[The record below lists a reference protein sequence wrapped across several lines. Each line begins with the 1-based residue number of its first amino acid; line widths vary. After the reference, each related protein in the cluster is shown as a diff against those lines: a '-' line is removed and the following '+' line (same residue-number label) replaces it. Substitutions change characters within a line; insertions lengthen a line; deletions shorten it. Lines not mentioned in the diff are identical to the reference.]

1 MEVWRKF
8 WVNFVEILRK
18 WGNFWWEFGEGVL
31 LKSNLIWANDW
42 RVRRECQKQIWF
54 LQIVEAGLP
63 KANLVWVD
71 LVLEAVGASAV

>member
-18 WGNFWWEFGEGVL
+18 WGNFWWEFG
-31 LKSNLIWANDW
+31 
-42 RVRRECQKQIWF
+42 RRECQKQIWF
-54 LQIVEAGLP
+54 LQIVEAELP
-63 KANLVWVD
+63 KANLVWAD

>member
-1 MEVWRKF
+1 M
-8 WVNFVEILRK
+8 
-18 WGNFWWEFGEGVL
+18 

-54 LQIVEAGLP
+54 LQIVEAELP
-63 KANLVWVD
+63 KANLVWAD